1 VVQDTRPEGHK
12 RNITPLPVSQDRSMA
27 TFAHFSGIIGFLPA
41 AAIYYLYRDRAPFTE
56 QESREAMNFTLLPS
70 IMILVLLILSFVPGM
85 ASLMMFFTAI
95 LWLYMAISSV
105 IAGIYAA
112 QGEPHRYKLN
122 LRILDLFLKPAEDFK
137 EKKKQHREEMEG
149 QQQQQAAERR
159 V

>member
-1 VVQDTRPEGHK
+1 
-12 RNITPLPVSQDRSMA
+12 MA

-112 QGEPHRYKLN
+112 QGEPHRYKIWYKLN

>member
-1 VVQDTRPEGHK
+1 MVQDTRPEGHK

-112 QGEPHRYKLN
+112 QGEPHRYK
-122 LRILDLFLKPAEDFK
+122 PAEDFK

>member
-1 VVQDTRPEGHK
+1 
-12 RNITPLPVSQDRSMA
+12 MA

-95 LWLYMAISSV
+95 LWLYMAIRRSSTEKKWK
-105 IAGIYAA
+105 GNSNNRQPSAA
-112 QGEPHRYKLN
+112 YKQTYTSYKAPRVTISIWN
-122 LRILDLFLKPAEDFK
+122 MWPFIFMRIL
-137 EKKKQHREEMEG
+137 HTI
-149 QQQQQAAERR
+149 
-159 V
+159 

>member
-1 VVQDTRPEGHK
+1 
-12 RNITPLPVSQDRSMA
+12 MA

-137 EKKKQHREEMEG
+137 
-149 QQQQQAAERR
+149 
-159 V
+159 